1 MNVDPE
7 DLVRDLAHRAHDL
20 TALPPPRLL
29 EHGAEPPAPL
39 DDTRTLPQIVGLHEH
54 WANVHSEQARPG
66 GAGGVRAKVRAR
78 VAAAATEATRA
89 DRQDDR
95 ALVGDLIRAVDML
108 ASRSDELAHRL
119 DHLQAVLTEL
129 IAAFGDDVVRLR
141 ASLARPPAP
150 QGLPHDELG
159 GSDHRSPDA
168 AV

>member
-7 DLVRDLAHRAHDL
+7 DLVRDLTHRARDL

-39 DDTRTLPQIVGLHEH
+39 DDTRMLPQIAGLHEH
-54 WANVHSEQARPG
+54 WANIHAEQARPG
-66 GAGGVRAKVRAR
+66 GASGMRAKVRAR
-78 VAAAATEATRA
+78 VATAATEATRA

-95 ALVGDLIRAVDML
+95 ALIGDLIRAVDTL

-119 DHLQAVLTEL
+119 DHLQAVVTEL
-129 IAAFGDDVVRLR
+129 IAAVGDDVVQLR
-141 ASLARPPAP
+141 ASLARPRASE
-150 QGLPHDELG
+150 GLLRDRPG

-168 AV
+168 TS